1 MLGKHFQQQYNHE
14 ICTTTLFLWQNVW
27 GGAEGIMSPL
37 SKSWGGHVPSMNSVP
52 VCVYKLK
59 FIFIAKNENVE

>member
-1 MLGKHFQQQYNHE
+1 MTKCL
-14 ICTTTLFLWQNVW
+14 